1 MALSLG
7 FSDSLALVISASSF
21 YNPFYKILTSYSSD
35 FPGGFPGGSVGKE
48 SALKAGDPGSTHG
61 QEYPLGGRNDY
72 HSSILAWR
80 IPWTEEPGGLQF
92 MG

>member
-48 SALKAGDPGSTHG
+48 SALNAGRLMVLKKVRGD
-61 QEYPLGGRNDY
+61 R
-72 HSSILAWR
+72 
-80 IPWTEEPGGLQF
+80 LQ
-92 MG
+92 GVAVLDSEN